1 MEIEQPYFSFVHLQ
15 LFISMRDR
23 NCGPW
28 VLYCKTVLTKM
39 DAQNAQKSWALANNI
54 EPVSGADEIYRFDS
68 KQQQDILTAK
78 PWEKEC
84 VNKDVLYMF

>member
-1 MEIEQPYFSFVHLQ
+1 
-15 LFISMRDR
+15 
-23 NCGPW
+23 
-28 VLYCKTVLTKM
+28 M